1 MASGSFTIA
10 RAFCCRSASGR
21 RAAAGELHPSP
32 PDVTNAASIFGQGD
46 RGIVTGGAER
56 AEERHVGVVERLS
69 AGELPARRSVG
80 AQAIDVLPD
89 LPAGPHRDER
99 VPAGGDSGTAAR
111 GRAASIGVPDPV
123 LTWEVTQSQLPL
135 LEEPER
141 RCGAIGSAAR
151 ASNGLPQAK
160 VMGLSS
166 AVSNSLAELPAN

>member
-1 MASGSFTIA
+1 M
-10 RAFCCRSASGR
+10 
-21 RAAAGELHPSP
+21 P

-69 AGELPARRSVG
+69 AGELPALAVAGPAAGGGHRRSVG

-89 LPAGPHRDER
+89 LPAVPHRDER

-135 LEEPER
+135 LEEPEL
-141 RCGAIGSAAR
+141 RC
-151 ASNGLPQAK
+151 
-160 VMGLSS
+160 
-166 AVSNSLAELPAN
+166 